1 MIFSAFTMRFIELIK
16 IKKSILD
23 EKFFRRDGDE
33 IVVLTRKTRT
43 KMRIRMQMIILM
55 FVKNNDYC
63 YIFRVALSFRS

>member
-1 MIFSAFTMRFIELIK
+1 MRFIELIK